1 MYVKLP
7 LKIARN
13 YQPPET
19 EPIKNDSIQRGNSDT
34 SSQPPQNRTKD
45 VCPDALSTET
55 CVQMDPNQERRR
67 DRGRSLL
74 HNIKGSYKYQGQLSK
89 VKTNL
94 VIKKTQT
101 RI

>member
-1 MYVKLP
+1 MTLNVCK
-7 LKIARN
+7 AAFEN
-13 YQPPET
+13 CTPET

-34 SSQPPQNRTKD
+34 SSQPPQNRTND

-55 CVQMDPNQERRR
+55 CVQMDPNQERRH

-74 HNIKGSYKYQGQLSK
+74 HSIKGSYKYQGQLSK

>member
-1 MYVKLP
+1 MHEIISR
-7 LKIARN
+7 LKRNLSRTTPSKGEIAIHQVN
-13 YQPPET
+13 HLKT
-19 EPIKNDSIQRGNSDT
+19 EP
-34 SSQPPQNRTKD
+34 

-55 CVQMDPNQERRR
+55 CVQMDPNQERRHG
-67 DRGRSLL
+67 RGRSLL